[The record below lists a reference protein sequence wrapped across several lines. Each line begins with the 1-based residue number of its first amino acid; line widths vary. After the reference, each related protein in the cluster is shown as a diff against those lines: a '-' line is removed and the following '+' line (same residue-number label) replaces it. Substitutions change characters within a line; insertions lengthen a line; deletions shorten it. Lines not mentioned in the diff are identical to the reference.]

1 MHRIRLREPWKA
13 GWNTESGA
21 IVYTRKFHLPTGA
34 ADQAIVL
41 SIALLAEDQA
51 AASPMLS
58 VLVNGR
64 PLAAEVQSTESQLD
78 RALRFRLNELNAF
91 NTVEIH
97 IFRINGIT
105 DSNGLEFDAAATP
118 TFGSFVI
125 ESVELQID

>member
-1 MHRIRLREPWKA
+1 MHRIRLREPWQA

-21 IVYTRKFHLPTGA
+21 IVYTRNFHLPTGA
-34 ADQAIVL
+34 AAQAIVL
-41 SIALLAEDQA
+41 SIALLAKDQA

-64 PLAAEVQSTESQLD
+64 LLSAEVQSAESQLD
-78 RALRFRLNELNAF
+78 RALRFQLKELNAF
-91 NTVEIH
+91 NTLEIH
-97 IFRINGIT
+97 ISRINGIT
-105 DSNGLEFDAAATP
+105 DSNGMEFDAAATP